1 MLFDRIQTSP
11 YWSLLA
17 VFGCWKSLLG
27 LIALVAPSP
36 AYDTSTA
43 LALLQS
49 SNGPPVQA
57 ASIGAWLLET
67 ICNSLT
73 RWDAIFF
80 IKVAER
86 GYINEQEW
94 AFGWGFTWAIVIT
107 SKVLSIIPGCNQI
120 GHPDAEIA
128 CAILLSNACHLG
140 SVFVLYQLTLLCS
153 NNSSRRPK
161 EMAWLVSVL
170 HILSPAG
177 LFLSAPYSESL
188 FSFLAFTGTYIF
200 AWSLEAVRAEQHLWG
215 NVLTLLSAT
224 VFSVACTV
232 RSNGLLNGILFLF
245 EFATALFNLYDLKIW
260 SFIRVA
266 TLGIGGLVIGGGLVL
281 PQYIAYQEFCTSDSL
296 RPWCLKLV
304 PSIYTWVQDIY
315 WNVGPFR
322 YWTLSNLPLFLLATP
337 TLVVLLQS
345 GAWGLQLSTR
355 HHQEGQRKNRV
366 GVWADAQ
373 MNPDIVNRLAVAQFL
388 LAVMAIIAYHVQ
400 IITRLSSG
408 YVVWYWWIA
417 VKIMDEGRQ
426 TVPGSTG
433 GSSWILRWMVMY
445 SLIQGVL
452 FAGFLPPA

>member
-27 LIALVAPSP
+27 LIALVTPSP
-36 AYDTSTA
+36 AYDTSTT

-49 SNGPPVQA
+49 SNDPPVHV
-57 ASIGAWLLET
+57 ASIGARLLET

-73 RWDAIFF
+73 RWDAIYF

-86 GYINEQEW
+86 GYMNEQEW
-94 AFGWGFTWAIVIT
+94 AFGWGFTRAIVIT
-107 SKVLSIIPGCNQI
+107 SKVLSIIPGYNQL

-128 CAILLSNACHLG
+128 SAILLSNACHLG

-153 NNSSRRPK
+153 NNASRRPK

-200 AWSLEAVRAEQHLWG
+200 AWSLEAVKAEQHLWG

-224 VFSVACTV
+224 VFSAACTV

-245 EFATALFNLYDLKIW
+245 EFATALFSLHDLKIW
-260 SFIRVA
+260 SFVRVA
-266 TLGIGGLVIGGGLVL
+266 SLGIGGLVIGGGLVL
-281 PQYIAYQEFCTSDSL
+281 PQYIAYQEFCTPDAL

-345 GAWGLQLSTR
+345 GAWA
-355 HHQEGQRKNRV
+355 
-366 GVWADAQ
+366 WADSQ
-373 MNPDIVNRLAVAQFL
+373 MNPDIVNRLAISQLL

-408 YVVWYWWIA
+408 CVVWYWWIA